1 MTTMNKCK
9 ERYECNGDCGIW
21 CSAFYRMM
29 HEYKVKDMFE
39 AQKELQAEMFGYK
52 LPEDS
57 VEDFKYSV
65 LALISELGEVLEADK
80 RWKNVRTGEV
90 RKEEKLEELVDCMA
104 FLVNMILFSGFS
116 SDEFVEAFMKK
127 NQKNFERFRKEKEK
141 EKEKKHEDSF
151 YMKRFTD
158 CK

>member
-1 MTTMNKCK
+1 MMTTN
-9 ERYECNGDCGIW
+9 NGGK
-21 CSAFYRMM
+21 SFYMQLAEENI
-29 HEYKVKDMFE
+29 EYYKKLRETCVFDLFE

-65 LALISELGEVLEADK
+65 LALIGELGEVLEADK
-80 RWKNVRTGEV
+80 RWKNVRTGEA

-141 EKEKKHEDSF
+141 EKKHEDSF